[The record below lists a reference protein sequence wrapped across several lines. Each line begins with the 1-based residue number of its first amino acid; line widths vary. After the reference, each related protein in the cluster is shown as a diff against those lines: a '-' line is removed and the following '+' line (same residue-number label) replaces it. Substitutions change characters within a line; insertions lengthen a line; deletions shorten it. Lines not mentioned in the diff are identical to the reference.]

1 MASASEAFALL
12 RNMARGAESAALPLP
27 ARDVAAEVWRGLGF
41 NVGANRL
48 VSALGEID
56 EVLAEPVLT
65 PIPGTR
71 AWVTGLA
78 NVRGRLVPVVDL
90 CRYLGLEP
98 STPRSEWRVLV
109 VEDGELLCG
118 LMVEQSFGMMQ
129 FELPDHDPDPG
140 EPTGT
145 RLDAYLR
152 GSFRSSGRQW
162 RVMDIRALVREPE
175 FFEVAA

>member
-1 MASASEAFALL
+1 MGTATEAYAVL
-12 RNMARGAESAALPLP
+12 RNMARGAETAALPLP

-48 VSALGEID
+48 VSALGEIV
-56 EVLAEPVLT
+56 EVLGEPAMT

-71 AWVTGLA
+71 PWVMGLS
-78 NVRGRLVPVVDL
+78 NVRGRLMPVVNL
-90 CRYLGLEP
+90 CRYLGLE
-98 STPRSEWRVLV
+98 STNPRSDWRVLV

-129 FELPDHDPDPG
+129 FGLPDHDPGPG

-152 GSFRSSGRQW
+152 GSFRASGRQW